1 MGFQKSTLAIAAL
14 AATVVTLGAAGSG
27 SRAEYVG
34 GTLAEFENSGAGRL
48 RVTGQHGFV
57 FQTKR
62 VEIEVP
68 YQRVNL
74 LEYGQQASR
83 RYALA
88 IVISPMLLLT
98 KKRAHFLTIGFTD
111 DDGKQQAMVFRVDK
125 NSIRALLVSLEAKTG
140 RRVEYQD
147 AEARK
152 AGGAGE

>member
-1 MGFQKSTLAIAAL
+1 MGFRTIAAF
-14 AATVVTLGAAGSG
+14 AAAALLLCAAGG
-27 SRAEYVG
+27 GGRAEYVG
-34 GTLAEFENSGAGRL
+34 GTMAEFENTGPGTL
-48 RVTGQHGFV
+48 RVTGERGFL
-57 FQTKR
+57 FQTRR

-68 YQRVNL
+68 YDRVNL

-88 IVISPMLLLT
+88 IAISPMLLLT

-152 AGGAGE
+152 AGAGE

>member
-1 MGFQKSTLAIAAL
+1 MGFRKSTRILAAVAATAVAL
-14 AATVVTLGAAGSG
+14 AAAGSG
-27 SRAEYVG
+27 GGRAEYVG

-48 RVTGQHGFV
+48 KVTGERGFL

-98 KKRAHFLTIGFTD
+98 KKRTHFLTIGFTD
-111 DDGKQQAMVFRVDK
+111 DDGKQQAMVFKVDK
-125 NSIRALLVSLEAKTG
+125 NSIRATLVSLEAKTG

-152 AGGAGE
+152 AGGGE